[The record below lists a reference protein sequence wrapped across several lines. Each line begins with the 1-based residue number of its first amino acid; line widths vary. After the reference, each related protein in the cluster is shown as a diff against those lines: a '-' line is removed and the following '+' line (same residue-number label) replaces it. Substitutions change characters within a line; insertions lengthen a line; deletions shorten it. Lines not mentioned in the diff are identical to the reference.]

1 MKYSIRD
8 VQDFTNGSYN
18 DLMNHFSK
26 EIYGLKVEY
35 DKELQVL
42 SDKFK
47 DLKKKNNRRSS
58 LANYENVET
67 QTESEEMQLI
77 REMKNTFGLSIRELE
92 AKMMKKEDL
101 NEKVSKEMKNLGK
114 DIISVNEW
122 SDEQNDKMDK
132 LR

>member
-67 QTESEEMQLI
+67 QTESDEMQLI
-77 REMKNTFGLSIRELE
+77 REMKNTFGLSIRELD

-122 SDEQNDKMDK
+122 SDKQNDKMDK